1 MEALVILRRGLLTP
15 ADIGIFLALH
25 RQVIRLWRVRAG

>member
-1 MEALVILRRGLLTP
+1 MEALVIVRPGLLTP

-25 RQVIRLWRVRAG
+25 RQVIGI

>member
-1 MEALVILRRGLLTP
+1 MEALVILRPGLLTP

-25 RQVIRLWRVRAG
+25 RRITRLWRARAW